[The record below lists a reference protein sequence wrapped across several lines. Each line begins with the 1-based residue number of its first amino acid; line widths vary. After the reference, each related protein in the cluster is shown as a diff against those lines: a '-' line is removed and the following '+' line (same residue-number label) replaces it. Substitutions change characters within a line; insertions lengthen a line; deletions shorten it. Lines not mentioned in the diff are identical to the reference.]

1 MVRNF
6 FAREELARHA
16 AGQTLVEY
24 AMIVAL
30 ISIGLLLVLGLT
42 TNALKTVFSTI
53 NTALGSANVAPTE

>member
-1 MVRNF
+1 MLRNF
-6 FAREELARHA
+6 FAREELGRHA

-42 TNALKTVFSTI
+42 TTALKGVFSTI
-53 NTALGSANVAPTE
+53 NTALNSAKVAPTS

>member
-1 MVRNF
+1 MLRNF

-42 TNALKTVFSTI
+42 TNALKGVFRTVNNAINSA
-53 NTALGSANVAPTE
+53 NTAPTS

>member
-1 MVRNF
+1 MLRNF
-6 FAREELARHA
+6 FAREELGRHA

-42 TNALKTVFSTI
+42 TNALKSVFATI
-53 NTALGSANVAPTE
+53 NTAINGANTAPTP